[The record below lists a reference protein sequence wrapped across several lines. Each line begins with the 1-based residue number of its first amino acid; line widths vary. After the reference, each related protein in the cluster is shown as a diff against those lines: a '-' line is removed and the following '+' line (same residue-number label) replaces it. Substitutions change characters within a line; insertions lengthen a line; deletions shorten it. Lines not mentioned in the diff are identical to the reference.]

1 MESVDMD
8 DGDTDRL
15 FTFEVAKTNEQEES
29 AITRPGFQVSLLC
42 SLHKS
47 ISDLRKM
54 YSRYLSRYEAPPDSL
69 VDPAI
74 FAPHLLPGETTQG
87 FFTATYLPPTDSID
101 HFERRS
107 FSKMSLKKLL

>member
-1 MESVDMD
+1 MESIDMD

-15 FTFEVAKTNEQEES
+15 FTFEVAETNERKAS
-29 AITRPGFQVSLLC
+29 VITRPGFQVALLR
-42 SLHKS
+42 SFHKS

-54 YSRYLSRYEAPPDSL
+54 HSCYVSRYETQPYCP

-74 FAPHLLPGETTQG
+74 LAPHLLPGETTQG
-87 FFTATYLPPTDSID
+87 FFTAAYHPFTVYID

-107 FSKMSLKKLL
+107 FSKMSLKQLL